1 MSNKHLL
8 PYAIVAVAAAG
19 VLGFAGCA
27 VHEATTD
34 KEPVG
39 TAPFDPFD
47 TSTQHT
53 ADAGT
58 PPGMFDSDTGVL
70 RVGVD
75 IKPGTYSATPVGH
88 EGMYSIATCW
98 DESNPECD
106 GTAVY
111 VNEPTTIT
119 VPADAAGLIIA
130 YLKLGEAK

>member
-1 MSNKHLL
+1 MSNKHLV
-8 PYAIVAVAAAG
+8 PYAALAAVTAG
-19 VLGFAGCA
+19 FLAFAGCA

-47 TSTQHT
+47 TQHT
-53 ADAGT
+53 ADADT
-58 PPGMFDSDTGVL
+58 PPLMFDGDTGVL
-70 RVGVD
+70 RVGLD

-88 EGMYSIATCW
+88 EGMYSIATCL
-98 DESNPECD
+98 DESNPACS

-111 VNEPTTIT
+111 VSEPTNIT
-119 VPADAAGLIIA
+119 VPEDAAALIIA